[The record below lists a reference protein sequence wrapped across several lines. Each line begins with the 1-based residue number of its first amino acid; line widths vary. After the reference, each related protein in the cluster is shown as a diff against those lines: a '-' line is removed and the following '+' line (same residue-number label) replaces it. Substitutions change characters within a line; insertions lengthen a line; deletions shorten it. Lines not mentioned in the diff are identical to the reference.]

1 MSWVKHPKSII
12 MGLRII
18 AGDLKGKRLYSVRN
32 RSIRPTADRLRES
45 MFDIL
50 SQRVLDAVVLD
61 LFAGTGALGI
71 EALSRGAESVV
82 FIDNRKEALSVLKR
96 NINSCMLDQKA
107 NIVKWNIRQNLNC
120 IKSQKH
126 HFDLIFLD
134 PPYDNNL
141 IKPTLFNLDKS
152 HSLKKGAC
160 IVIEHSL
167 FEPIPTDL
175 FAFELL
181 DQRKY
186 GKTLVSFLNYVI

>member
-1 MSWVKHPKSII
+1 

-18 AGDLKGKRLYSVRN
+18 GGTLKGKKLYSVRDT
-32 RSIRPTADRLRES
+32 SIRPTADRLRES
-45 MFDIL
+45 IFNIL
-50 SQRVLDAVVLD
+50 SQRVLNAMVLD

-82 FIDNRKEALSVLKR
+82 FVDNRKTALSVLRR
-96 NINSCMLDQKA
+96 NIDSCMLDQKA

-120 IKSQKH
+120 IRSKKQ

-134 PPYDNNL
+134 PPYDKNL

-152 HSLKKGAC
+152 NSLKNKAR
-160 IVIEHSL
+160 IVAEHSFL
-167 FEPIPTDL
+167 EPIPTD
-175 FAFELL
+175 FIAFDLL